1 MVLGG
6 GGEAGVLFVLKL
18 YRITGERAM
27 IKVVSRSF
35 LGKEKYRDF
44 QLCYVDSIPET
55 VYEQTPES
63 KAWERTAEYRAIKK
77 RLEAEVK
84 QGLRNS
90 IYDWDSPL
98 IRNTH
103 YYDAPNPR
111 YRKGKAELYA
121 FFTEVALSDQWGDD
135 WDDTPYEHNA
145 GEPYDY
151 HYEGDERKE
160 HLIVK
165 VPFYIRRDGFY
176 VKLPRDY
183 AYDNSPFC
191 VRDINAGAVAWIFA
205 RGWERKSIDGLAIQ
219 AGANPYEFFELV
231 DQINEMYPYEPEED
245 DE

>member
-1 MVLGG
+1 
-6 GGEAGVLFVLKL
+6 
-18 YRITGERAM
+18 M
-27 IKVVSRSF
+27 IKVISRPF

-44 QLCYVDSIPET
+44 LLCYVDSIPET
-55 VYEQTPES
+55 VYRQTPES

-77 RLEAEVK
+77 RLEEEVK

-90 IYDWDSPL
+90 IYDMDSPL
-98 IRNTH
+98 IRRVH
-103 YYDAPNPR
+103 YCDMPNPR
-111 YRKGKAELYA
+111 YRRGKAELYA
-121 FFTEVALSDQWGDD
+121 FFTQVALSDQWGDD
-135 WDDTPYEHNA
+135 WDDAPYEYNA
-145 GEPYDY
+145 EEPYDD

-160 HLIVK
+160 HLVIK

-205 RGWERKSIDGLAIQ
+205 MGLRSKRIDGVAIQ

-231 DQINEMYPYEPEED
+231 DRINEMYPYKPEED
-245 DE
+245 D